1 MSMTLSKTMTFGLV
15 KKGYPEMKSFFSP
28 LHPVFMLL
36 FFILN
41 LLLTI
46 TPGWASEPKEY
57 TDATSITAFA
67 DNLLHRGHHFRA
79 IMEYER
85 FSYFYPQHPAIPK
98 TRFNTACAMKEAGNY
113 TTALA
118 FFTSL
123 AKEYQGTTPGIES
136 SFQKAEVFYLMHDH
150 PSALNQYAEFISNY
164 PQHRLAEKARS
175 AMEKI
180 EKQSPRRPPQ

>member
-1 MSMTLSKTMTFGLV
+1 
-15 KKGYPEMKSFFSP
+15 
-28 LHPVFMLL
+28 
-36 FFILN
+36 
-41 LLLTI
+41 
-46 TPGWASEPKEY
+46 
-57 TDATSITAFA
+57 
-67 DNLLHRGHHFRA
+67 
-79 IMEYER
+79 MEYER
-85 FSYFYPQHPAIPK
+85 ISYFYPQHPTIPK

-150 PSALNQYAEFISNY
+150 PSALNQYAEFISHY
-164 PQHRLAEKARS
+164 PQHRLAEKARR

-180 EKQSPRRPPQ
+180 EKHSPRRPPQ